1 MMKSTDL
8 GESVAEVHKMVADAS
23 YNIEKNWNPSTSKQE
38 MTTASDLEK
47 QETKRKGF
55 SGEESE
61 PASEL
66 GIEHPIYSMLEEKIK
81 ISKNGKRTE
90 RHSYDTQEANSNI
103 LPAQEFIQNG
113 FSPDAECR
121 SGNSSDG
128 YISDEISSELDNYMD
143 ALTTIES
150 EKETD
155 IENLGKLNSVF
166 NSIES
171 RETDSDTN
179 EEQEELKAQYPEQY
193 SIENST
199 SSPGFSTIFRK
210 GAANPSF
217 SDTLGHLAA
226 QLLEENKN
234 DSGFPSNSDVAHF
247 EQLYDKQVK
256 CEFSDH
262 LLISGA
268 CDVMT
273 SDIPTSAVHGEAYP
287 SLCTTDLTPTIS
299 LATVGMNETTPF
311 ERVTD
316 RVVIHLDGELQC
328 KSENSE
334 LSSQEKSNM
343 IHGELAKNPGV
354 VFDSLHHMMDQNLLR
369 KDDIT
374 KEIDSDNYIKEQS
387 SHDIASTK
395 NGTVL
400 HSQKQHETT
409 LERGITSIEV
419 SPASFSMNSVKFQEL
434 AKQDQ
439 GACFLVKPIILDPE
453 SGNVIT
459 SDDGLSS
466 SKSVLILE
474 HVDAL
479 TTGKTPI
486 SIMSPFEEDALYGT
500 DKSQQSCTGED
511 AFPDNMH
518 FLSDKLKNDVM
529 QGSMHANEPS
539 QKLLATGIEIA
550 ESDYVVQ
557 SQKSCKVPA
566 SVKESYEHDTLHSD
580 GKITSPALE
589 SPLEEDKQVYDLNA
603 FGEGICKSTE
613 LPSTVENKSSQDV
626 PVLPSDETQP
636 SKLLEVTQCLNE
648 KSQDLDSSRSQNG
661 AANSD
666 RKSPISFIVA
676 SAIEE
681 HKFSHEVT
689 GSAVSARLSPLPM
702 TKFKNPRHGF
712 LSTEEKSSST
722 VHDST
727 TETPENE
734 KPTTKIHP
742 AIHRPNDPLIEVNA
756 SHGRSKVHNLSS
768 TKYFKKHLLFFSR
781 RTTSLISL
789 QLRKE
794 L

>member
-47 QETKRKGF
+47 QETERKGF

-66 GIEHPIYSMLEEKIK
+66 GIEHPIYSMLEEKSSL
-81 ISKNGKRTE
+81 SKNGKRTE

-128 YISDEISSELDNYMD
+128 YISDEISSELDNYTD

-287 SLCTTDLTPTIS
+287 SLCTTDLTSTIS

-311 ERVTD
+311 EKVTD

-518 FLSDKLKNDVM
+518 LMD
-529 QGSMHANEPS
+529 A
-539 QKLLATGIEIA
+539 GI
-550 ESDYVVQ
+550 
-557 SQKSCKVPA
+557 
-566 SVKESYEHDTLHSD
+566 
-580 GKITSPALE
+580 
-589 SPLEEDKQVYDLNA
+589 NA
-603 FGEGICKSTE
+603 C
-613 LPSTVENKSSQDV
+613 
-626 PVLPSDETQP
+626 
-636 SKLLEVTQCLNE
+636 
-648 KSQDLDSSRSQNG
+648 
-661 AANSD
+661 
-666 RKSPISFIVA
+666 
-676 SAIEE
+676 
-681 HKFSHEVT
+681 
-689 GSAVSARLSPLPM
+689 
-702 TKFKNPRHGF
+702 
-712 LSTEEKSSST
+712 
-722 VHDST
+722 
-727 TETPENE
+727 
-734 KPTTKIHP
+734 
-742 AIHRPNDPLIEVNA
+742 
-756 SHGRSKVHNLSS
+756 
-768 TKYFKKHLLFFSR
+768 
-781 RTTSLISL
+781 
-789 QLRKE
+789 
-794 L
+794 